1 MPQSKKM
8 SKGTALI
15 TGGAVRLGKIFSKA
29 LAEAGYNIAIHY
41 NSSSQE
47 ASETAELCRQT
58 GVECDIFPFD
68 FNQTN
73 DVGELIQ
80 EAHKRFPD
88 FNVLIN
94 SASVY
99 DQATMMDT
107 SEEVLEKQF
116 KVNLITPYFLTKAF
130 AKQCKAGNVIN
141 IIDNKIA
148 FNQYQYSA
156 YLLSKKSLAE
166 FTKLAALE
174 LAPAVRVNGLAP
186 GVVLPASERTQDY
199 IDWRVSG
206 IPVQRQGTTENI
218 TQALYYLLDNDF
230 ICGQI
235 LTVDGGESLTN
246 TGQNAA
252 SYE

>member
-1 MPQSKKM
+1 MPKSKKM

-15 TGGAVRLGKIFSKA
+15 TGGAVRLGKVFSTA
-29 LAEAGYNIAIHY
+29 LAEVGYNIAIHY
-41 NSSSQE
+41 NSSSQ
-47 ASETAELCRQT
+47 AANETAELCRQR
-58 GVECDIFPFD
+58 GVECDIFQFD

-73 DVGELIQ
+73 DVAELIR
-80 EAHKRFPD
+80 AVHKRFPD
-88 FNVLIN
+88 LSVLIN
-94 SASVY
+94 SASAY
-99 DQATMMDT
+99 DQATMIDT
-107 SEEVLEKQF
+107 TEELLEKQF
-116 KVNLITPYFLTKAF
+116 KVNLMTPYFLTRAF
-130 AKQCKAGNVIN
+130 AKQCKSGSVIN

-166 FTKLAALE
+166 FTRLAALE
-174 LAPAVRVNGLAP
+174 LAPAVRVNALAP

-199 IDWRVSG
+199 IDWRVQG

-218 TQALYYLLDNDF
+218 TQALHYLLDNEF
-230 ICGQI
+230 VCGQI